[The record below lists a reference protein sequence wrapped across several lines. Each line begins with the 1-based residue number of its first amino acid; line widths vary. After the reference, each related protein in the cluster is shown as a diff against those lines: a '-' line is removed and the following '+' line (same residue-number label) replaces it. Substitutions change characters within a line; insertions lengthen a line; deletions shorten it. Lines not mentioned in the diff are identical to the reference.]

1 MPSDTGTPQPPATQ
15 QPDALAPSN
24 MQPPQ
29 GDAPPPTGASGGSAQ
44 TRQERPSRQRL
55 SLRHRAAIALLLL
68 ALLGAFYLWRR
79 HVPPVDPNPPAEL
92 IIVQL
97 NDVYRLDAVREGKRG
112 GLSRVAAL
120 LRQIKAQH
128 PNVPVVVF
136 HAGDFLGPSLESN
149 LFHGEQMIDALN
161 FLNGVAPVYAV
172 PGNHEFD
179 YSDKEKGYL
188 ADNIARSKFKWIV
201 SNIKRADPELLPALR
216 DQTDERVVGKFG
228 NLKVGIFGLTIAEE
242 HGGKDQPYA
251 PIERNYAEVARR
263 EIEQLER
270 DGADIIVGLTHLN
283 MSDDNEMAKLRREH
297 PRFRW
302 IAGGH
307 EHYQQREAGWPG
319 AALITKGDSNART
332 VWQVT
337 IVGQGDRAE
346 LREQRVVV
354 DESIKGDPD
363 YERDVENFYRVKLR
377 QQRPYLDDVIA
388 ELPKSVQ
395 AGQPRAGDQSAG
407 LKQCYDGTEETVR
420 ERESDWGGFL
430 ADQMRRAYKQPAQI
444 AVINGGAIRI
454 DDTFC
459 GRVTFEQFERTFGY
473 DTPVVFVKLAG
484 RYVRDEILK
493 RSAEAG
499 KGSGGFLQVSGV
511 RFRLEAGPDGRKSIE
526 DVQVQSGK
534 DWADLQEK
542 KPYTVAVT
550 NYLFLCG
557 GDGYRFRQYVTD
569 YIPAGPDLR
578 ALTYSALAAQSKKP
592 AAPAPARII
601 DLPFY
606 TKPPDVT
613 AVKWKRLDEA
623 EQKKLDDEAAR
634 KCR

>member
-1 MPSDTGTPQPPATQ
+1 MPSDTETPQPPQ
-15 QPDALAPSN
+15 SN
-24 MQPPQ
+24 T
-29 GDAPPPTGASGGSAQ
+29 PPPTGASAGRAQ
-44 TRQERPSRQRL
+44 TSQERPSRQRL
-55 SLRHRAAIALLLL
+55 SLWHWAAIAVLLFT
-68 ALLGAFYLWRR
+68 LLGAFYLQRR
-79 HVPPVDPNPPAEL
+79 HVPPDDPNPPVEL
-92 IIVQL
+92 IVVQL

-112 GLSRVAAL
+112 GLARVAAL
-120 LRQIKAQH
+120 LRQLKAQH

-161 FLNGVAPVYAV
+161 FLNGLAPVYAV

-201 SNIKRADPELLPALR
+201 SNIKRADPALLPALR
-216 DQTDERVVGKFG
+216 DQTDERVVEKIG
-228 NLKVGIFGLTIAEE
+228 NLKVGIFGLTIADE

-263 EIEQLER
+263 EIEQLEQ

-283 MSDDNEMAKLRREH
+283 MSDDEEMAKLRREH

-354 DESIKGDPD
+354 DESINGDPD
-363 YERDVENFYRVKLR
+363 YARDVENFYRVKLR
-377 QQRPYLDDVIA
+377 QQFPYLDDVIA
-388 ELPKSVQ
+388 ELPKPVQ
-395 AGQPRAGDQSAG
+395 AGRPRAGDQSAR

-430 ADQMRRAYKQPAQI
+430 ADNMRRAYKRPAQI

-459 GRVTFEQFERTFGY
+459 DRVTFEHLERTFAY
-473 DTPVVFVKLAG
+473 DTSVVFVKLAG

-493 RSAEAG
+493 HSAEAG

-511 RFRLEAGPDGRKSIE
+511 RFRLGAGSDGRKSIE
-526 DVQVQSGK
+526 DVQVQSDKG
-534 DWADLQEK
+534 WADLQED
-542 KPYTVAVT
+542 KPYAVAVT

-578 ALTYSALAAQSKKP
+578 TLTYNALATQSKKP
-592 AAPAPARII
+592 TAPAPARII
-601 DLPFY
+601 DFPFY

-623 EQKKLDDEAAR
+623 EQKKLDNEAER